1 MSSEVINLQTYY
13 VKKTDIIDNLT
24 TDDSLKPLSAK
35 KKKKLQDTKLNKSQG
50 LENANKNV
58 ITDSNGNIIVG
69 ELSANNDSLIEAIDY
84 LTDELTE

>member
-1 MSSEVINLQTYY
+1 MTNEVINLQTYY
-13 VKKTDIIDNLT
+13 VKKIDIIDNLT
-24 TDDSLKPLSAK
+24 TDDALKPLSAK
-35 KKKKLQDTKLNKSQG
+35 QGKKLQDTKLNKSQG

>member
-24 TDDSLKPLSAK
+24 TDDALKPLSAK
-35 KKKKLQDTKLNKSQG
+35 QGKKLQDTKLNKSQG